1 MFDLLLF
8 AEPGM
13 YLSTSDGLG
22 SSLSTE
28 FKLEL
33 VSDDVKPVC
42 HDLRKMSKL
51 KNEFVDK
58 EVSKMRKLGVIEPYL
73 GPWQSAV
80 VVAPKPGPG

>member
-1 MFDLLLF
+1 M
-8 AEPGM
+8 
-13 YLSTSDGLG
+13 
-22 SSLSTE
+22 
-28 FKLEL
+28 

-58 EVSKMRKLGVIEPYL
+58 EVKKMRDLGVIEPYL

-80 VVAPKPGPG
+80 VVAPKPGPGQDYRLCIDYRDVNNVSKSIKYPLLSIDEIV